1 MNSNNIK
8 QPFVSGDKE
17 VNALLMQ
24 LLKLRIVSKILGAEK
39 DLGSEVIEELPGG
52 PYRYILEEM
61 PKINFNR
68 YEVEKLI
75 AGEIYAVMKAFME
88 RLYTKWRTL
97 QL

>member
-1 MNSNNIK
+1 
-8 QPFVSGDKE
+8 
-17 VNALLMQ
+17 MQ
-24 LLKLRIVSKILGAEK
+24 LLKLKIVSKLLELEK
-39 DLGSEVIEELPGG
+39 DLESEVIEELPGD

-88 RLYTKWRTL
+88 RLYRKWRTL